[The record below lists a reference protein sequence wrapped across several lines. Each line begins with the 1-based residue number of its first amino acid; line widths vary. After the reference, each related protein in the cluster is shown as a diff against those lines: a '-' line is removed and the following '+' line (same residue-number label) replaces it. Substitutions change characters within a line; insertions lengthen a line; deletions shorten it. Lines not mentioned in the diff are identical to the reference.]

1 MKELIIQDYK
11 NDSVDF
17 PDRLKFQTDKVVLPT
32 HSIVYSFQML
42 AAIEEVIEKFNEIN
56 IEVHYKDFDTL
67 NFHKDFLLFYL
78 HSLDIAVP
86 NIHRDMD
93 KVARESVEFIGIQIL
108 GNLNHLKIN
117 KHAETIDDVFEELAL
132 CIKLMLFEQRISIEK
147 IDFGYLNIVTV
158 LYMFLRLIGKIN
170 FIKKEERSSNFKQDI
185 NNHKHHFDDI
195 TGV

>member
-17 PDRLKFQTDKVVLPT
+17 PDRLKFQADKIVLPT
-32 HSIVYSFQML
+32 HSIVYGVRML
-42 AAIEEVIEKFNEIN
+42 AAIEEAIEKFNEIN
-56 IEVHYKDFDTL
+56 IEVHYKNFDTL

-108 GNLNHLKIN
+108 GNLNHLKIE
-117 KHAETIDDVFEELAL
+117 KHAETIDNVFEELAL
-132 CIKLMLFEQRISIEK
+132 CIKLMLFEQRISINK
-147 IDFGYLNIVTV
+147 IDFGYLNIITV

-170 FIKKEERSSNFKQDI
+170 FTKKEEC
-185 NNHKHHFDDI
+185 
-195 TGV
+195 